1 MGYGE
6 KTDLQQNKTFDLDK
20 SYRYII
26 KPAVEAAGYACVRA
40 DEVQHAG
47 NINVPMYEQLWEAD
61 LVIADLST
69 ANLNAFFELGVRYGL
84 KPRTTI
90 VIAEKGFKIPFD
102 MGQVVIR
109 HYEHLGKGI
118 DYGEVERMK
127 KTLTEACLEVVKA
140 ERTDSPVYTFLRN
153 ITPPALSAIAEAG
166 VATAQTQTQAALAKA
181 KTKHE
186 TAALTM
192 PFAALMQAA
201 MAARAQ
207 GEFKSARD
215 ILGGIRAVQ
224 GEAVDDFV
232 LQQLAVATYKAKDPD
247 PVKALISA
255 RAILAPLKPE
265 ASSDVETLGI
275 WGAIHKRL
283 FELGGTPEIP
293 RAKALDTAIWAYE
306 KGFYLKDDYYNG
318 INFAFL
324 LDTRAAESTGD
335 DAIADRVHG
344 RRVRRRVLELCDRCL
359 ISGIKG
365 ESERT
370 QAEEEYWVRATR
382 VEALFGLGR
391 LHESN
396 VEFDQAKK
404 MTPPPE
410 GWMID
415 STAEQLGKLK
425 SLLEKISGPTPPGAA
440 A

>member
-6 KTDLQQNKTFDLDK
+6 KTDLHQNKTFDLDK

-40 DEVQHAG
+40 DEIQHAG

-127 KTLTEACLEVVKA
+127 KALTEACQEVAKA

-166 VATAQTQTQAALAKA
+166 VATAQTHTEAALATA
-181 KTKHE
+181 KDKHE

-207 GEFKSARD
+207 GEFKTARD

-224 GEAVDDFV
+224 GDAVDDFV

-247 PVKALISA
+247 PLTALINA
-255 RAILAPLKPE
+255 RAILAPLKPD

-293 RAKALDTAIWAYE
+293 RTRALDTAIWAYE

-324 LDTRAAESTGD
+324 LNTRAAESTGD
-335 DAIADRVHG
+335 DATADRVQA
-344 RRVRRRVLELCDRCL
+344 RRVRQRVLALCDRSL
-359 ISGIKG
+359 TSGIKG

-391 LHESN
+391 LDESN
-396 VEFDQAKK
+396 VEFDKAKK

-410 GWMID
+410 GWMIA
-415 STAEQLGKLK
+415 STSEQLGKLK
-425 SLLEKISGPTPPGAA
+425 SLLEQ
-440 A
+440 

>member
-6 KTDLQQNKTFDLDK
+6 KTDLHQNKTFDLDK

-40 DEVQHAG
+40 DEIQHAG

-127 KTLTEACLEVVKA
+127 KALTEACQEVAKA

-166 VATAQTQTQAALAKA
+166 VATAQTHTEAALAKA
-181 KTKHE
+181 KDKHE

-207 GEFKSARD
+207 GEFKTARD

-224 GEAVDDFV
+224 GDAVDDFV

-247 PVKALISA
+247 PLTALINA
-255 RAILAPLKPE
+255 RAILAPLKPD

-293 RAKALDTAIWAYE
+293 RTRALDTAIWAYE

-324 LDTRAAESTGD
+324 LNTRAAESTGD
-335 DAIADRVHG
+335 DATADRVQA
-344 RRVRRRVLELCDRCL
+344 RRVRQRVLALCDRCL
-359 ISGIKG
+359 TTGIKG

-391 LHESN
+391 LDESN
-396 VEFDQAKK
+396 VEFDKAKK

-410 GWMID
+410 GWMIA
-415 STAEQLGKLK
+415 STSEQLGKLK
-425 SLLEKISGPTPPGAA
+425 SLLEK
-440 A
+440 